1 MSARVYSE
9 HPTPHHPNSPVRWAE
24 PIPRAGDRFG
34 GYEIQ
39 RLLGQ
44 GGMGI
49 VLRAHDTTLDRDVA
63 LKLVHPSLSASPH
76 ARDAFLEEA
85 RAMAAIRHP
94 NVVQIHACGTE
105 GPVSYFVMELFD
117 GGSLEMKIMRDG
129 PMPPEEALPIL
140 RGVAQGLGAIHAVG
154 RIHGD
159 VKPSNVL
166 LGRKRSQVALTDM
179 GLSRALGQGEPEG
192 EVQGTPAYL
201 SPERATALTV
211 PPALQPRQD
220 VYSFAVMAVELL
232 TGRLPFESGQP
243 QKLLEMHAHETPP
256 NPSALDSTLDPRLDA
271 PLLRAL
277 VKNPRERTATPMQLV
292 EELESA
298 TRGTNRPLRV
308 LVVDDD
314 ADWREMLALA
324 ISRRFPGATVE
335 GASDGELGIM
345 AAEREAPDIALIDLN
360 MPGLNGVELT
370 SALRALAP
378 RGKLPIIVM
387 SGEGGAR
394 DWRILKSLGADRF
407 FVKPVEL
414 DELFASVERL
424 VS

>member
-1 MSARVYSE
+1 GA
-9 HPTPHHPNSPVRWAE
+9 
-24 PIPRAGDRFG
+24 
-34 GYEIQ
+34 YEIQ

-49 VLRAHDTTLDRDVA
+49 VLRAHDTTLHRDVA
-63 LKLVHPSLSASPH
+63 LKLVHPALSASPI
-76 ARDAFLEEA
+76 AREAFLEEA

-94 NVVQIHACGTE
+94 NVVQIHSCGTE
-105 GPVSYFVMELFD
+105 GNLSYFVMELFD
-117 GGSLEMKIMRDG
+117 GGSLETKLMRVG
-129 PMPPEEALPIL
+129 SLAPEEALPIL
-140 RGVAQGLGAIHAVG
+140 RSIAKGLAAIHAVG

-166 LGRKRSQVALTDM
+166 LGTRESQIALTDM
-179 GLSRALGQGEPEG
+179 GLSRALGRDEPST
-192 EVQGTPAYL
+192 EVRGTPAYI

-211 PPALQPRQD
+211 PPDLQPRQD

-232 TGRLPFESGQP
+232 TGRLPFESGEP
-243 QKLLEMHAHETPP
+243 QKLLEMHANETPP
-256 NPSALDSTLDPRLDA
+256 DPSSLAPGLDKRLDA

-277 VKNPRERTATPMQLV
+277 LKNPRERTATPMQLV
-292 EELESA
+292 DELEKA
-298 TRGTNRPLRV
+298 LRGTHRQLRV

-314 ADWREMLALA
+314 ADWREMLAIA
-324 ISRRFPGATVE
+324 ITHRFPEAIVE
-335 GASDGELGIM
+335 GASDGELGIA

-378 RGKLPIIVM
+378 KGKLPIIVM

-394 DWRILKSLGADRF
+394 DWKILRALGADRF

-414 DELFASVERL
+414 EELFATVERL